1 MKLERSLYEAC
12 LRLLSGGE
20 SEEFPWRH
28 CCHLRSRCCATSTL
42 RRRCGVIAG
51 QGIGLHWM
59 APQPRGLNVSY
70 GICFI
75 LFYYVCTIHH
85 MCIYVICVSYTHN
98 IHVSCLFNHSTGSE
112 LVHHMSHYILVSHIS
127 HMSRVPSTTYLQYIH
142 LRVQAMVQATYP
154 RKSKPWD
161 PARKLDSCLPEL
173 EGQLFQIQKVR
184 FGYIYIYTY
193 VYIYTYIH
201 T

>member
-1 MKLERSLYEAC
+1 
-12 LRLLSGGE
+12 
-20 SEEFPWRH
+20 
-28 CCHLRSRCCATSTL
+28 
-42 RRRCGVIAG
+42 
-51 QGIGLHWM
+51 M

-75 LFYYVCTIHH
+75 
-85 MCIYVICVSYTHN
+85 MCVRYIICVYTLSAFHIHIN

-154 RKSKPWD
+154 RKSKP
-161 PARKLDSCLPEL
+161 
-173 EGQLFQIQKVR
+173 
-184 FGYIYIYTY
+184 
-193 VYIYTYIH
+193 
-201 T
+201 